1 MPNSRHTGS
10 SILVPRR
17 TLLKGGAA
25 LALGSTLGMPFIN
38 RLAAQESHPLA
49 GKSIEMNILGI
60 AGWVPS
66 SLGVKMSP
74 LFAEYVKE
82 KYGYDVSFNFQEAP
96 FADLFQKAATS
107 LVTRSQEF
115 NIIISDSQ
123 WLGALA

>member
-1 MPNSRHTGS
+1 MTNSFDKRAGS
-10 SILVPRR
+10 GLMVPRR
-17 TLLKGGAA
+17 SLLKGGAA
-25 LALGSTLGMPFIN
+25 LGLSTVLGAPFIN
-38 RLAAQESHPLA
+38 RLHAQESHPLA
-49 GKSIEMNILGI
+49 GQSIEMNILGI

-115 NIIISDSQ
+115 NIMISDCQ
-123 WLGALA
+123 